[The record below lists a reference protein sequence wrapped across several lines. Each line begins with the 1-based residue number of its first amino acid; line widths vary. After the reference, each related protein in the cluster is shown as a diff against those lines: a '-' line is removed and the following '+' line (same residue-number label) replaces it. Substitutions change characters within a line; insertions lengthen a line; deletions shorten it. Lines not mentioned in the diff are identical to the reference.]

1 MRIEKIRDA
10 KSNVLWRKE
19 IQMKR
24 MLLLCAGI
32 SLVSIGAF
40 AESWN
45 GTLVDVMCKGKDL
58 ASHTT
63 KCAVGCA
70 KGGYGL
76 VLSDGKFVKFDEA
89 GNAKALTTLKAT
101 SKEKDLKAKVSGT
114 LDGDT
119 VKVESI
125 ELQ

>member
-1 MRIEKIRDA
+1 
-10 KSNVLWRKE
+10 
-19 IQMKR
+19 MKR
-24 MLLLCAGI
+24 ILLLSAGV
-32 SLVSIGAF
+32 SLLSIGAF
-40 AESWN
+40 ADSWT
-45 GTLVDVMCKGKDL
+45 GVLVDVMCKGKDL

-70 KGGYGL
+70 KSGYGL

-89 GNAKALTTLKAT
+89 GNAKALATLKAT

-119 VKVESI
+119 VMVSFI

>member
-1 MRIEKIRDA
+1 
-10 KSNVLWRKE
+10 
-19 IQMKR
+19 MKR
-24 MLLLCAGI
+24 FAMFAAAA
-32 SLVSIGAF
+32 SLFSMAAF
-40 AESWN
+40 ADTWN
-45 GTLVDVMCKGKDL
+45 GTLVDVMCKNKDL

-63 KCAVGCA
+63 KCAVSCA

-76 VLSDGKFVKFDEA
+76 VLPDGKFVKFDEA

-119 VKVESI
+119 VQVSSI

>member
-1 MRIEKIRDA
+1 
-10 KSNVLWRKE
+10 
-19 IQMKR
+19 MKR
-24 MLLLCAGI
+24 ILLLSAGVALL
-32 SLVSIGAF
+32 SMGAF

-63 KCAVGCA
+63 KCAVSCA

-89 GNAKALTTLKAT
+89 GNGKALATLK
-101 SKEKDLKAKVSGT
+101 SSMKEKDLKAKVSGT
-114 LDGDT
+114 LDGDM
-119 VKVESI
+119 VKVTSI